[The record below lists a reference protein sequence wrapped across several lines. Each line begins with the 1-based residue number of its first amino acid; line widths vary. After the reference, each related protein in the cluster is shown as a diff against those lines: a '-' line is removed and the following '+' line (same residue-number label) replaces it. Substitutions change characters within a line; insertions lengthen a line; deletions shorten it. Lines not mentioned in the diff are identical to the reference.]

1 MNPAVIDSLSGTGAK
16 AITVFSGMTA
26 SGKSTLGKAWAQKYG
41 IPYYNTDRIRKELA
55 GLQATERR
63 PDEVGAGI
71 YSSEYT
77 EATYRFMLDRARD
90 DFVRGAEMVV
100 LDGSYSN
107 RRHRDAVRE
116 LAQDV
121 GAEAVVIFCTC
132 SDEEV
137 RRRLKQRSGDPE
149 AVSDGRWEVFLHQKE
164 GFEFPDA
171 SEAGRSIF
179 LDTEQTVDK
188 LIADLETHP
197 FLSDILRGR

>member
-1 MNPAVIDSLSGTGAK
+1 MNPVATGSPAGTLVK

-26 SGKSTLGKAWAQKYG
+26 SGKSTLGVAWAQKHRV
-41 IPYYNTDRIRKELA
+41 PYYNTDRIRKELA
-55 GLQATERR
+55 GLQATARR

-71 YSSEYT
+71 YSPEYT

-90 DFVRGAEMVV
+90 DFTHGAEMVV

-116 LAQDV
+116 LAQEV

-137 RRRLKQRSGDPE
+137 RRRLEQRSGDPE
-149 AVSDGRWEVFLHQKE
+149 SVSDGRWEIYLHQKKT
-164 GFEFPDA
+164 FEFPDA
-171 SEAGRSIF
+171 LEAGRYIF
-179 LDTEQTVDK
+179 FDTEQPVEK
-188 LIADLETHP
+188 LVVDLEKHP
-197 FLSDILRGR
+197 YLSDVLPGR